1 MSPQVMYGS
10 ITLDILKIPTY
21 RISSFQ
27 CHSIYFILELLGL
40 AFIRG
45 RRLKEVGVYL
55 KKIRV
60 ERK

>member
-10 ITLDILKIPTY
+10 ITLDILNILSY

-27 CHSIYFILELLGL
+27 CHSIYFLLELLGA

-45 RRLKEVGVYL
+45 
-55 KKIRV
+55 
-60 ERK
+60 